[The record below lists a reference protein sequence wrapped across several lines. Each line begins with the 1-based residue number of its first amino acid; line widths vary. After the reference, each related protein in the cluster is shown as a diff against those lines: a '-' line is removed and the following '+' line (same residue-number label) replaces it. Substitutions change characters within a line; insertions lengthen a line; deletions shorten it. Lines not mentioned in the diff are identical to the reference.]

1 MESDLAIIFAYHF
14 PPQNAIG
21 ALRPFRFY
29 KYLSRM
35 GYRCH
40 VISAAEVTDLPEIA
54 GTYVRDP
61 FEETPR
67 DGMGWQIER
76 AVRKFLLPG
85 VTGSQWSALAYR
97 AGLKFLQTNPA
108 ARITIFSTSPP
119 LGAHAAAYWLAR
131 RTKLPWI
138 ADCRDPIAGN
148 PALNEI
154 SGFAKSLYEKVER
167 RFIGAADTTIANT
180 DTAQECLRKKY
191 PDRANRIELIWNG
204 FDPEDRLTPL
214 PPASSGRKII
224 AHVGQLYGGRTVT
237 PILESLRRSIDRGHL
252 NAAHFQV
259 VLAGLAVANSL
270 PTLEFLE
277 AATRQGWLRIDDRV
291 PLSDAH
297 KIVQSA
303 NALLLIQPHS
313 ALQVPGK
320 LFEYLQ
326 IGRPILGFVPPHS
339 PVEKILQKSGVPYTC
354 VYPDADAEDFDRAIR
369 EFFLLDD
376 KTVQPSDWF
385 DEHFNV
391 RNHATKL
398 AQIIE
403 AVHRERSSPRQRE
416 AILASSK

>member
-1 MESDLAIIFAYHF
+1 MQSDLAIIFAYHF

-21 ALRPFRFY
+21 AQRPFRFY

-40 VISAAEVTDLPEIA
+40 VISAADLTVLPEIA
-54 GTYVRDP
+54 GTYVPDP

-67 DGMGWQIER
+67 NGMGWQIER
-76 AVRKFLLPG
+76 AVRRFLLPG
-85 VTGSQWSALAYR
+85 VTGSQWSVLAHK
-97 AGLKFLQTNPA
+97 AALKFLETNPE

-119 LGAHAAAYWLAR
+119 LGPHAAAYWLAR

-148 PALNEI
+148 PALNHI
-154 SGFAKSLYEKVER
+154 SNFTKSLYEKVER
-167 RFIGAADTTIANT
+167 VFVGAADFTIANT

-191 PDRANRIELIWNG
+191 PERADRIELIWNG
-204 FDPEDRLTPL
+204 FDPEERLTPL
-214 PPASSGRKII
+214 PPTSSGRKII
-224 AHVGQLYGGRTVT
+224 AHVGQLYGGRTAA

-252 NAAHFQV
+252 NPAHFQV
-259 VLAGLAVANSL
+259 LLAGLAVANSL
-270 PTLEFLE
+270 PGPQFLE
-277 AATRQGWLRIDDRV
+277 TAIREGWLRIDADRV

-339 PVEKILQKSGVPYTC
+339 PVERILQKSGVPYTC
-354 VYPDADAEDFDRAIR
+354 VYPETGTEDFDRAIR

-376 KTVQPSDWF
+376 KHAQPSDWF

-391 RNHATKL
+391 RNHAGKL
-398 AQIIE
+398 AQMIE
-403 AVHRERSSPRQRE
+403 AVHRKHSSAREREP
-416 AILASSK
+416 ILAK